1 MLRSALFTS
10 RDNEK
15 EPPTISFNW
24 IGAQPAAV
32 KYLPV
37 CLLLLL
43 PLLAHAESQ
52 TVSTDGGTLDVRVT
66 YENIIPGEPSPIL
79 IEFVNPNTG
88 RVQEHI
94 DYSIMLTNGDQI
106 LFGTALTHSSTGFI
120 RGLSVTF
127 PGEGEY
133 VLDVA
138 VEGIL
143 FNPIERQSA
152 SLSIPV
158 AQQGGGC
165 LIATAAYGS
174 ELAPQVQ
181 KLREIRDQKVLTTPE
196 GRSFMDAFHHV
207 YYVFSPTVAD
217 MERESQIFRGLV
229 YVLIQPMLAS
239 LSLLEYAAS
248 GSAVLALGTLVIL
261 LNVFVY
267 VAGPALT
274 AFCAA
279 RRSGMVRRV

>member
-1 MLRSALFTS
+1 MVWPNHPALQEES
-10 RDNEK
+10 
-15 EPPTISFNW
+15 PAACFNW
-24 IGAQPAAV
+24 IGTQPAAV

-52 TVSTDGGTLDVRVT
+52 TVSTDGGILDVRVT
-66 YENIIPGEPSPIL
+66 YETIIPGEPAPVV

-94 DYSIMLTNGDQI
+94 DYSIMLTDGDQI
-106 LFGTALTHSSTGFI
+106 LFGTALTHSSTGSI

-127 PGEGEY
+127 PEGGEY
-133 VLDVA
+133 NLDVA

-143 FNPIERQSA
+143 FNPVERQSA
-152 SLSIPV
+152 SLNIPV
-158 AQQGGGC
+158 ARQGGGC

-174 ELAPQVQ
+174 EMAPQVQ

-196 GRSFMDAFHHV
+196 GRSFMEAFHQM
-207 YYVFSPTVAD
+207 YYAFSPTVAD
-217 MERESQIFRGLV
+217 MERESPLFRGIV

-239 LSLLEYAAS
+239 LSLLEYADS
-248 GSAVLALGTLVIL
+248 DSAVLALGTLVIL
-261 LNVFVY
+261 LNVAVY
-267 VAGPALT
+267 AAGPALI

-279 RRSGMVRRV
+279 RRYGMVRRV